1 MAKEV
6 NVKLNLQGVNEA
18 EKALNKFGLT
28 VDDLKENEVEPL
40 SFAIGEL
47 EDQLYSLAS
56 AGKQGSDEFKAISA
70 EVGRMK
76 KVIVDVDLA
85 VDGLAMSTSQQ
96 LGGSLQ
102 GVASG
107 FALAQGA
114 MGAFGAESE
123 EVEQMILKVQS
134 AMAISEGISGLKE
147 ASASFSALGKSA
159 KKALAGIRTGIAATG
174 IGVLLVALGAIVAY
188 WDDIKSALTGVN
200 SEQAKLNEAA
210 QKNAAIERE
219 KLDSL
224 GSQDNILRSQG
235 FTEKQI
241 LEMKIKQTDQAI
253 SAQEVAIQTA
263 ETTLKSQVEAAK
275 KNKEFLKGALQFI
288 MAPLDL
294 LMKGV
299 DKVASV
305 FGAEWNLSDSLRDWE
320 ASLLFDPEGIEEK
333 GMAAIDEQ
341 KKTLDKMRNDRAGM
355 DLQVKAIDKAA
366 YERRKAERDKEAEE
380 NKSLLDEKLAQEKA
394 FQDELNRMKKEAD
407 LARMEEEEELSE
419 IIRQAQ
425 LDERTLELEELDTHY
440 FNLIER
446 ARQHGLD
453 VTALEEEQRAKTKT
467 LQDGWRQED
476 ADAKKAANDKE
487 IQDRLNKEQASVAM
501 ASDAL
506 DAINGLVQAFAGD
519 NEKAQRRA
527 FVVDKAVNIAKA
539 VMNTATGVSQA
550 LASSPPPLS
559 FVQAGITAAA
569 GAAQIATIA
578 KTKFQASGGGST
590 SVPTPPTGGAAR
602 PANFNIIGNSGTNQ
616 LAESLGNQTMKA
628 YVVGSEVT
636 TQQSLDRNRV
646 KNASI

>member
-56 AGKQGSDEFKAISA
+56 AGKQNSAEFKQVAA

-85 VDGLAMSTSQQ
+85 VDGLAMTTSQQ
-96 LGGSLQ
+96 LSGSMM

-107 FALAQGA
+107 FELAQGA

-123 EVEQMILKVQS
+123 QVEAALLKVQS
-134 AMAISEGISGLKE
+134 ASAIADGLQGIKE
-147 ASASFSALGKSA
+147 SVASFKALKNSIMATTVVQKAAAVAGRVFNAVMKANPIGLIITAVAALVAGLTALINNFRAVTDWLGITDSESEKYTQNELKRTEA
-159 KKALAGIRTGIAATG
+159 LQKAFKKASDEKIAGLDHEINKRKANGEDTYKIE
-174 IGVLLVALGAIVAY
+174 LKKHKAIVAFTKEQMRLLIQQFKLKQQLGQVDKEY
-188 WDDIKSALTGVN
+188 YDSVVEQGQALM
-200 SEQAKLNEAA
+200 
-210 QKNAAIERE
+210 
-219 KLDSL
+219 D
-224 GSQDNILRSQG
+224 
-235 FTEKQI
+235 
-241 LEMKIKQTDQAI
+241 
-253 SAQEVAIQTA
+253 
-263 ETTLKSQVEAAK
+263 TLKSSQNAIEIMEIEHQKKIQDTKKASYEKSKAREDKRVEDEK
-275 KNKEFLKGALQFI
+275 KRKEELRKLEEEFLKFKEDANNSW
-288 MAPLDL
+288 AD
-294 LMKGV
+294 
-299 DKVASV
+299 
-305 FGAEWNLSDSLRDWE
+305 
-320 ASLLFDPEGIEEK
+320 
-333 GMAAIDEQ
+333 
-341 KKTLDKMRNDRAGM
+341 
-355 DLQVKAIDKAA
+355 
-366 YERRKAERDKEAEE
+366 EAEA
-380 NKSLLDEKLAQEKA
+380 LDEAIYQAGLSAREKEQSA
-394 FQDELNRMKKEAD
+394 
-407 LARMEEEEELSE
+407 
-419 IIRQAQ
+419 
-425 LDERTLELEELDTHY
+425 LDTYY
-440 FNLIER
+440 FDLIER

-453 VTALEEEQRAKTKT
+453 VTALEEEQRTKNKE
-467 LQDGWRQED
+467 LQDGWRKEDED
-476 ADAKKAANDKE
+476 ADKEARDKKKAADDKE

-550 LASSPPPLS
+550 LASSAPPLS

-578 KTKFQASGGGST
+578 KTKFQTSGGGST